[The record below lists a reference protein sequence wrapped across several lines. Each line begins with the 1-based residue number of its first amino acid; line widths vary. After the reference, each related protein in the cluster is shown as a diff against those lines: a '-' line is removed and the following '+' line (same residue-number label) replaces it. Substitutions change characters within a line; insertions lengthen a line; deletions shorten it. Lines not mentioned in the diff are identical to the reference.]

1 MKPINVL
8 IIDDHPIIADAYKS
22 AMLKV
27 SDTNKDHTFNIKVA
41 NDIDTAIYEL
51 NNSSTNKIFDIIF
64 LDIKLPKSS
73 DGLLL
78 SGEDLGLEIRRIT
91 PKSKIIV
98 ATTYNDN
105 YRLNNILK
113 SINPDGFLIKNDISS
128 NELVEAIITVI
139 KNPPHYSKTILQL
152 LRKQVTNDFILD
164 KIDRQLLY
172 ELSIGTKMGDLPN
185 VIPLSIGGLERRK
198 RQLKEAFNIAK
209 MDDKTLVEI
218 AKQKGF
224 I

>member
-22 AMLKV
+22 AMLKI
-27 SDTNKDHTFNIKVA
+27 SQREEAYHFNIKVA

-51 NNSSTNKIFDIIF
+51 NNSNANKIFNIIF

-105 YRLNNILK
+105 YRLSNILK

-128 NELVEAIITVI
+128 DELVEAIATVI

-198 RQLKEAFNIAK
+198 RQLKEAFNVAK
-209 MDDKTLVEI
+209 MDDKTLVET

>member
-8 IIDDHPIIADAYKS
+8 IIDDHPIIADAYRS
-22 AMLKV
+22 AMLKI
-27 SDTNKDHTFNIKVA
+27 SNTDEAYNFNIKVA

-51 NNSSTNKIFDIIF
+51 KNSSANKIFDIIF

-128 NELVEAIITVI
+128 SELVEAIITVI

>member
-22 AMLKV
+22 AMSKI
-27 SDTNKDHTFNIKVA
+27 SEANDAYTFNIKEA
-41 NDIDTAIYEL
+41 NNIDSATYEL
-51 NNSSTNKIFDIIF
+51 NKNSSTTFDIIF
-64 LDIKLPKSS
+64 LDIKLPKSQ
-73 DGLLL
+73 DGHLL

-128 NELVEAIITVI
+128 NELVEAIETVI
-139 KNPPHYSKTILQL
+139 RNPPHYSKTILQL
-152 LRKQVTNDFILD
+152 LRKHITNDFIID

-172 ELSIGTKMGDLPN
+172 ELSLGTKMGDLPN
-185 VIPLSIGGLERRK
+185 IIPMSIGGIERRK
-198 RQLKEAFNIAK
+198 RQLKEAFDVSK

>member
-22 AMLKV
+22 AMLKI
-27 SDTNKDHTFNIKVA
+27 SKTEETYNFNIKVA

-51 NNSSTNKIFDIIF
+51 KNTNDNKIFNIIF

-73 DGLLL
+73 NGLLL

-128 NELVEAIITVI
+128 DELVEAIITVI
-139 KNPPHYSKTILQL
+139 EKPPHYSKTILQL

-198 RQLKEAFNIAK
+198 RQLKVSFNIAK

>member
-8 IIDDHPIIADAYKS
+8 IIDDHPIIADAYKQ
-22 AMLKV
+22 AMFKISENSNV
-27 SDTNKDHTFNIKVA
+27 YVFNVKEA
-41 NDIDTAIYEL
+41 TTIDAAMHEL
-51 NNSSTNKIFDIIF
+51 NRGKNASFDIIF
-64 LDIKLPKSS
+64 LDIKLPKSK

-78 SGEDLGLEIRRIT
+78 SGEDLGLEIRKIT
-91 PKSKIIV
+91 PQSKIIV

-128 NELVEAIITVI
+128 GELVEAIETVLE
-139 KNPPHYSKTILQL
+139 NPPHYSKTILQL
-152 LRKQVTNDFILD
+152 LRKHITNDFILD

-172 ELSIGTKMGDLPN
+172 ELSIGTKMGDLPD
-185 VIPLSIGGLERRK
+185 VIPMSIGGIERRK
-198 RQLKEAFNIAK
+198 RQLKEAFDVSKKN
-209 MDDKTLVEI
+209 DKELVKI

>member
-22 AMLKV
+22 AMLKI
-27 SDTNKDHTFNIKVA
+27 SNTNKAYSFNIKVA

-51 NNSSTNKIFDIIF
+51 NNSSSNKFFDIIF

-73 DGLLL
+73 NGLLL

-172 ELSIGTKMGDLPN
+172 ELSMGTKMGDLPN

>member
-1 MKPINVL
+1 MNPINVL

-22 AMLKV
+22 AMQKI
-27 SDTNKDHTFNIKVA
+27 SNTNEAYSFNIKVA

-51 NNSSTNKIFDIIF
+51 NNSSANKIFDIIF

>member
-8 IIDDHPIIADAYKS
+8 IIDDHPIIADAYKA
-22 AMLKV
+22 AMLKISKNNDDYV
-27 SDTNKDHTFNIKVA
+27 FKIKEA
-41 NDIDTAIYEL
+41 GSIDAATHEL
-51 NNSSTNKIFDIIF
+51 SKKTISTFDIIF
-64 LDIKLPKSS
+64 LDIKLPKSK

-91 PKSKIIV
+91 PQSKIIV

-128 NELVEAIITVI
+128 GELVEAIETVI
-139 KNPPHYSKTILQL
+139 HNPPHYSKTILQL
-152 LRKQVTNDFILD
+152 LRKHITNDFILD

-185 VIPLSIGGLERRK
+185 VIPMSIGGIERRK
-198 RQLKEAFNIAK
+198 RQLKEAFDVSKQN
-209 MDDKTLVEI
+209 DKALVEI

>member
-8 IIDDHPIIADAYKS
+8 IIDDHPIIADAYRS
-22 AMLKV
+22 AMLKI
-27 SDTNKDHTFNIKVA
+27 SNTDEAYSFNIKVA

-51 NNSSTNKIFDIIF
+51 NNSSSNKFFNIIF

-128 NELVEAIITVI
+128 SELVEAIITVI

-209 MDDKTLVEI
+209 MDDKTLVET